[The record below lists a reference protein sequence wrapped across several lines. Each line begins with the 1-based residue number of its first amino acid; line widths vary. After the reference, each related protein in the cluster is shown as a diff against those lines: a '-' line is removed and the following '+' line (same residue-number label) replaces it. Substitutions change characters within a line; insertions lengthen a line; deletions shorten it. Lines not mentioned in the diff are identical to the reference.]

1 MSAPAETQAVTSTA
15 ADRVI
20 AEWSRSASRARRI
33 AAVLGWE
40 LLDTAP
46 GTPVDSSM
54 KIVARFGSGNSM
66 TVRARNLLADAG
78 IIYQAGNGHY
88 YAAGPEARL
97 LAGQLM
103 TVRPGVVPHHGPIR
117 AGCPLECLLPALSLM
132 SFNRLKW
139 ADDPARTVGDVMN
152 LLTRHQLGEI
162 RGLGPRRI
170 AEISQALH
178 RAGPDPAIHRRK
190 APIEH

>member
-20 AEWSRSASRARRI
+20 AGWSRSASRARRI
-33 AAVLGWE
+33 AAVLGRE
-40 LLDTAP
+40 LLDTAA

-54 KIVARFGSGNSM
+54 KIAARTGAGNSM
-66 TVRARNLLADAG
+66 AVRARNLLADAG

-97 LAGQLM
+97 LAEQLM
-103 TVRPGVVPHHGPIR
+103 TARPGVVPHHGPVR
-117 AGCPLECLLPALSLM
+117 PDCPLECLLPALSLM

-152 LLTRHQLGEI
+152 LLTTHHLGKI
-162 RGLGPRRI
+162 SGLGPRRT

-178 RAGPDPAIHRRK
+178 RAGLDPAHHQRK
-190 APIEH
+190 ATD

>member
-1 MSAPAETQAVTSTA
+1 MSAPAETQAVTGTA
-15 ADRVI
+15 VGRVI
-20 AEWSRSASRARRI
+20 AEWSRSPSRARRI
-33 AAVLGWE
+33 AAVLGRE
-40 LLDTAP
+40 LLDTSP
-46 GTPVDSSM
+46 GTLVDSSM
-54 KIVARFGSGNSM
+54 KIAARFGAGNSM
-66 TVRARNLLADAG
+66 AVRARNLLADAG

-97 LAGQLM
+97 LAEQLM

-117 AGCPLECLLPALSLM
+117 PDCPLECLLPALSLM

-152 LLTRHQLGEI
+152 LFTTHKLGEI

-170 AEISQALH
+170 AEISQALL
-178 RAGPDPAIHRRK
+178 RAGLDPAIHRRK
-190 APIEH
+190 ATIEH